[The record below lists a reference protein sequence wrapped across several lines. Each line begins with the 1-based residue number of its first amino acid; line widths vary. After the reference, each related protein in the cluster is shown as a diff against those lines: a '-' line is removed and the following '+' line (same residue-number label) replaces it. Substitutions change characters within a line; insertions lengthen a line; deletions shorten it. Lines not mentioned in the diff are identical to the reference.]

1 LQAQARRA
9 SSRLLSSSRIE
20 VGNRRSFLAAVTLAV
35 LFAAAACPDSAR
47 ATFPGENGRF
57 LLTWDRQVSGGVSTS
72 DLLAVSRGGHRLH
85 AIAHARG
92 YRCGYHSGDWSPS
105 GRRVVYL
112 ATCDGVGDKLV
123 ITRPDGSNKR
133 VVYRGEFLSSPAW
146 SPYGRRIAFVA
157 WRWSNR
163 VGDYVSDIYI
173 IRRDG
178 TGLTRLTRTTWESE
192 AELDWSS
199 RNLLVFRSSRRR
211 FWGSRYELFTMRP
224 NGQALRRLTNN
235 DLQDRQPDWAPGGRR
250 LTFIRR
256 GPDNAEIWKMD
267 ASGENASMVASVAS
281 SPVWAPD
288 GSLIAFLRDR
298 AIYTV
303 RPSGRDE
310 TLIGSPVQRGSIGGL
325 DWQPR

>member
-1 LQAQARRA
+1 MRKRVLP
-9 SSRLLSSSRIE
+9 
-20 VGNRRSFLAAVTLAV
+20 AAVQVLAVGLAV

-47 ATFPGENGRF
+47 AAFPGENGRF
-57 LLTWDRQVSGGVSTS
+57 LLTWSRDVVEGVSTT
-72 DLLAVSRGGHRLH
+72 DVLAVSRGGRRLR
-85 AIAHARG
+85 AIAHAPG
-92 YRCGYHSGDWSPS
+92 YWRGYHSGDWSAS
-105 GRRVVYL
+105 GRRVVYV
-112 ATCDGVGDKLV
+112 ATHDGFRDKLV
-123 ITRPDGSNKR
+123 IARPDGSDKS
-133 VVYRGEFLSSPAW
+133 VVYRGVFLSSPAW
-146 SPYGRRIAFVA
+146 SPNGRWIAFVA
-157 WRWSNR
+157 WRSSIR
-163 VGDYVSDIYI
+163 VRDWVSDIYI

-178 TGLTRLTRTTWESE
+178 TRLTRLTRTTWESE
-192 AELDWSS
+192 DELDWSS

-235 DLQDRQPDWAPGGRR
+235 DLQDREPDWAPGGRR

-256 GPDNAEIWKMD
+256 RFNNAEIWKMD
-267 ASGENASMVASVAS
+267 ASGENASLVASVAS